1 MSFFENIKRQFVLMR
16 VSGIP
21 VRADMRWLFVL
32 TLMTAIIAAS
42 LAPFVGNQ
50 IGAAIFGLA
59 TTVVFFASI
68 FLHEYA
74 HAAVAKMEGLH
85 VVEIVLHPF
94 GGLTRFRSEPDTPRA
109 EFRVAIAG
117 PAASFVLAVLFAVL
131 ATVATSIEADILV
144 ILSATLAIG
153 NFLLAVFNLFPGY
166 PLDGGRVLRAYLWR
180 SGKDLGEATIL
191 TGRCGQVIAA
201 LMMIFGLFVAIFR
214 GDFFTGF
221 WAMLVGLFLWDSATG
236 IIEDVKRQES
246 TAVENAMML
255 PVTLKADMSLHDL
268 IDKVLPMHRQ
278 GAFAVSR
285 DRRLLGVLLL
295 ADMKPI
301 PRGEWRN
308 RSVSDVMRP
317 VGADHFVPIGTSLA
331 GAREIARTN
340 EVGSVYVIDNKGEL
354 VGVVSANSK
363 RRP

>member
-1 MSFFENIKRQFVLMR
+1 MAFFESIKRQFVLMHI
-16 VSGIP
+16 SGIP

-42 LAPFVGNQ
+42 LAPFVGSQ
-50 IGAAIFGLA
+50 IGSAIFGLA
-59 TTVVFFASI
+59 TTIVFFGSI

-117 PAASFVLAVLFAVL
+117 PAASFVLAVLFAVI

-144 ILSATLAIG
+144 ILSATLAVG

-180 SGKDLGEATIL
+180 SGKDLSEATIL

-201 LMMIFGLFVAIFR
+201 MMMVFGLLVALFR

-236 IIEDVKRQES
+236 IIKDVKRQEW
-246 TAVENAMML
+246 TTVENAMRL
-255 PVTLKADMSLHDL
+255 PVTVRTEMTLHDL

-278 GAFAVSR
+278 GAFAVSL
-285 DRRLLGVLLL
+285 DRKLLGVLLL
-295 ADMKPI
+295 ADMKAV
-301 PRGEWRN
+301 PREEWRKKK
-308 RSVSDVMRP
+308 VGELMRP
-317 VGADHFVPIGTSLA
+317 VSGDHFVAVGTSIA
-331 GAREIARTN
+331 HAREVARSN
-340 EVGSVYVIDNKGEL
+340 EVGSVYVVDNKGDL
-354 VGVVSANSK
+354 VGVVSGKSS
-363 RRP
+363 RGV

>member
-1 MSFFENIKRQFVLMR
+1 MTFFGGIKRQFVLMR

-42 LAPFVGNQ
+42 FAPLVGDQ
-50 IGAAIFGLA
+50 IVAGIYGLV
-59 TTVVFFASI
+59 TTVVFFGSI

-74 HAAVAKMEGLH
+74 HAAVAKMEGLQ

-94 GGLTRFRSEPDTPRA
+94 GGLTRFRCEPDTPRA

-117 PAASFVLAVLFAVL
+117 PVASFVLAVFFAVL
-131 ATVATSIEADILV
+131 ASLATSIGADTLV
-144 ILSATLAIG
+144 ILAATLAVG

-180 SGKDLGEATIL
+180 SGKDLNEATIL

-201 LMMIFGLFVAIFR
+201 MMMIFGLRVAIFR

-221 WAMLVGLFLWDSATG
+221 WAILVGLFLWDSAKG
-236 IIEDVKRQES
+236 IIQDVRRQQW

-255 PVTLKADMSLHDL
+255 PVMLKAEMTLHDF

-285 DRRLLGVLLL
+285 DRKMLGVLLL
-295 ADMKPI
+295 VDMKAV
-301 PRGEWRN
+301 PRGEWRKKT
-308 RSVSDVMRP
+308 VGEAMRP
-317 VGADHFVPIGTSLA
+317 VSADHFVTVGTSLA
-331 GAREIARTN
+331 SAREVARSN
-340 EVGSVYVIDNKGEL
+340 EVGSVYVIDSKGDL
-354 VGVVSANSK
+354 VGVVRGNSPA
-363 RRP
+363 RP

>member
-1 MSFFENIKRQFVLMR
+1 MSFFESIKRQFVLMR

-59 TTVVFFASI
+59 TTIVFFGSI

-74 HAAVAKMEGLH
+74 HAVVAKMEGLH
-85 VVEIVLHPF
+85 VIEIVLHPF
-94 GGLTRFRSEPDTPRA
+94 GGLTRFSSEPDTPRA
-109 EFRVAIAG
+109 EFRVAVAG

-131 ATVATSIEADILV
+131 ATVATSLGADILV

-180 SGKDLGEATIL
+180 SGKDLGEATTL

-201 LMMIFGLFVAIFR
+201 LMMIFGLFVALFR

-221 WAMLVGLFLWDSATG
+221 WAMLVGLFLWDSASG
-236 IIEDVKRQES
+236 IIREVKRQES
-246 TAVENAMML
+246 TAVEDAMRL
-255 PVTLKADMSLHDL
+255 PVTLETEMTLHEL
-268 IDKVLPMHRQ
+268 IDTVLPMHRQ
-278 GAFAVSR
+278 SAFAVSR
-285 DRRLLGVLLL
+285 DRRLLGVLML

-301 PRGEWRN
+301 PRENWRKT
-308 RSVSDVMRP
+308 SVGDVMRP
-317 VGADHFVPIGTSLA
+317 VAGHHFVPVGTSLA
-331 GAREIARTN
+331 SAREIARSN
-340 EVGSVYVIDNKGEL
+340 EIGSVYVIDDKGQL
-354 VGVVSANSK
+354 VGVIKAESS
-363 RRP
+363 RRT